1 MLLLVSWPLLQHL
14 LSLFRGVRRCLDA
27 SEPSNGSRDMS
38 SANDLQHPQ
47 KIQHFLTGPVSQQ
60 RLSLFFSARLLW
72 IFFLCFERAEHT
84 VPFCQNSPSK
94 NIQIFI
100 FFGSHCPAMQC
111 RVHPLI
117 TPDGLYGF
125 PELYSGTMSRSIWAN
140 QDIKDIQ
147 KQSNTFKNIKKK
159 RFFIQELS
167 AFPNMLAGVI
177 KFSVQPESLS
187 FIQ

>member
-1 MLLLVSWPLLQHL
+1 M
-14 LSLFRGVRRCLDA
+14 
-27 SEPSNGSRDMS
+27 
-38 SANDLQHPQ
+38 
-47 KIQHFLTGPVSQQ
+47 
-60 RLSLFFSARLLW
+60 RLSQAMAPGTCHLQMICNIPKKYSISSLALFPSSVCPCSSVLGFCGSFSCVLRELSTLSHFAK
-72 IFFLCFERAEHT
+72 IPHPKT
-84 VPFCQNSPSK
+84 SK
-94 NIQIFI
+94 FSF

-147 KQSNTFKNIKKK
+147 KQSNTFKNIKKH
-159 RFFIQELS
+159 FFIQELS